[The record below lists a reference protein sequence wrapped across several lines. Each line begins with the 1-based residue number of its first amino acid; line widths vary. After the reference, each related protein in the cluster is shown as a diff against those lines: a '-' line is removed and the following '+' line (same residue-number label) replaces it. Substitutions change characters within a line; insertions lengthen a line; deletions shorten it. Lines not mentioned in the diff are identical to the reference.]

1 MRLDQIRLSLIRLQS
16 FENSDKRG
24 GMKVIATTTK
34 LVPMKEMLEKAKKEK
49 YAVGQFNIN
58 NFQWAEAMLE
68 AAEEE
73 RSPIIVASSDRL
85 VDYLGGF
92 KTIATMINAI
102 VEHKNI
108 TVPVALHLDHGSN
121 VERCKEAIDA
131 GYTSVMIDG
140 SHYSIEENIAMTKQ
154 VTDYARL
161 QGVTVEAE
169 VGTVGGN
176 EDGLIGGIN
185 YADPQEC
192 LRLVQET
199 GIDAL
204 AAALGSVHGPYQ
216 GEPKLGFDEMK
227 AISELTNV
235 PLVLHG
241 GSGIPLYQLHKA
253 IELGHAK
260 INVNT
265 ECLQA
270 WAKAVRNV
278 LENDKDVYDARSIL
292 TPGKEAVKETVK
304 AKIREF
310 KSNHKA

>member
-1 MRLDQIRLSLIRLQS
+1 MVML
-16 FENSDKRG
+16 
-24 GMKVIATTTK
+24 TTSSK
-34 LVPMKEMLEKAKKEK
+34 LVTMKEMLVRAKEEK

-58 NFQWAEAMLE
+58 SFQWAEAILE
-68 AAEEE
+68 AAQEEN
-73 RSPIIVASSDRL
+73 SPVIVASSDRL

-92 KTIATMINAI
+92 KLISTVINRL
-102 VEHKNI
+102 VEDKNI
-108 TVPVALHLDHGSN
+108 TVPVALHLDHGSS
-121 VERCKEAIDA
+121 VERCIEAIDA

-140 SHYSIEENIAMTKQ
+140 SHHPIDENIEMTKE
-154 VTDYARL
+154 VVNYAKL
-161 QGVTVEAE
+161 HGVSVEAE
-169 VGTVGGN
+169 VGTIGGN
-176 EDGLIGGIN
+176 EDGLIGGIQ
-185 YADPQEC
+185 YADPNEC
-192 LRLVQET
+192 VRIVKEAD
-199 GIDAL
+199 IDAL

-227 AISELTNV
+227 EISELTNV

-253 IELGHAK
+253 VDLGHAK

-270 WAKAVRNV
+270 WAAAVRNT
-278 LENDKDVYDARSIL
+278 LENDREVYDARTIL

-310 KSNHKA
+310 KSNNKV

>member
-1 MRLDQIRLSLIRLQS
+1 
-16 FENSDKRG
+16 
-24 GMKVIATTTK
+24 
-34 LVPMKEMLEKAKKEK
+34 MKEMLLKGKEEK
-49 YAVGQFNIN
+49 YAVAQININ
-58 NFQWAEAMLE
+58 SFQWAEAILE
-68 AAEEE
+68 AAQEEQ
-73 RSPIIVASSDRL
+73 SPIIVASSDRL

-92 KTIATMINAI
+92 KTIATMVNRIM
-102 VEHKNI
+102 EEKNI
-108 TVPVALHLDHGSN
+108 TVPVTLHLDHGST

-140 SHYSIEENIAMTKQ
+140 SHHPINENIEMTKQ
-154 VTDYARL
+154 VTDYAKL
-161 QGVTVEAE
+161 HGVSVEAE

-176 EDGLIGGIN
+176 EDGLIGGIQ
-185 YADPQEC
+185 YADPEEC
-192 LRLVQET
+192 LRIVNET

-227 AISELTNV
+227 KISELTNV

-241 GSGIPLYQLHKA
+241 GSGIPDYQIQKA
-253 IELGHAK
+253 IELGHSK

-270 WAKAVRNV
+270 WTKAVREV
-278 LENDKDVYDARSIL
+278 LGKDKDLFDARAIL
-292 TPGKEAVKETVK
+292 SPGKEAVKQIVK

-310 KSNHKA
+310 KSSHKA

>member
-1 MRLDQIRLSLIRLQS
+1 
-16 FENSDKRG
+16 
-24 GMKVIATTTK
+24 
-34 LVPMKEMLEKAKKEK
+34 MKEMLLKGKEKK
-49 YAVGQFNIN
+49 YAVAQININ
-58 NFQWAEAMLE
+58 SFQWAEAILE
-68 AAEEE
+68 AAQEEQ
-73 RSPIIVASSDRL
+73 SPIIVASSDRL

-92 KTIATMINAI
+92 KTIATMVNRI
-102 VEHKNI
+102 VEEKNI
-108 TVPVALHLDHGSN
+108 TVPVALHLDHGSS

-140 SHYSIEENIAMTKQ
+140 SHYPIDENIEMTKQ
-154 VTDYARL
+154 VTEYAKL
-161 QGVTVEAE
+161 HGVSVEAE

-176 EDGLIGGIN
+176 EDGLIGGIQ
-185 YADPQEC
+185 YADPEEC
-192 LRLVQET
+192 VRIVNET

-227 AISELTNV
+227 KISELTNV

-241 GSGIPLYQLHKA
+241 GSGIPDYQIQKA
-253 IELGHAK
+253 IELGHSK

-270 WAKAVRNV
+270 WTKAIREI
-278 LENDKDVYDARSIL
+278 LHNDAATFDARAIL
-292 TPGKEAVKETVK
+292 TPGKDAVKQTVI

-310 KSNHKA
+310 NSSHKA

>member
-1 MRLDQIRLSLIRLQS
+1 MTIVSTRLVS
-16 FENSDKRG
+16 
-24 GMKVIATTTK
+24 
-34 LVPMKEMLEKAKKEK
+34 MKEMLLKAKKEN
-49 YAVGQFNIN
+49 YAVAQININ
-58 NFQWAEAMLE
+58 NYQWTEAILE

-73 RSPIIVASSDRL
+73 QSPIIVASSDRL

-92 KTIATMINAI
+92 ETIATMVNRI
-102 VEHKNI
+102 VEEKKI
-108 TVPVALHLDHGSN
+108 TVPVALHLDHGGS
-121 VERCKEAIDA
+121 VERCKKAIDA

-140 SHYSIEENIAMTKQ
+140 SHHPIDENIEMTKQ

-161 QGVTVEAE
+161 YGVSVEAE

-176 EDGLIGGIN
+176 EDGLIGGIQ
-185 YADPQEC
+185 YADPGEC
-192 LRLVQET
+192 LRLVGET

-216 GEPKLGFDEMK
+216 GEPKLGFAEMK
-227 AISELTNV
+227 EISESTQI

-241 GSGIPLYQLHKA
+241 GSGIPDYQVQKA

-270 WAKAVRNV
+270 WTKAIREV
-278 LENDKDVYDARSIL
+278 LANDSEVYDPRVIL
-292 TPGKEAVKETVK
+292 TPGKEAVKATVK

-310 KSNHKA
+310 KSNNKA